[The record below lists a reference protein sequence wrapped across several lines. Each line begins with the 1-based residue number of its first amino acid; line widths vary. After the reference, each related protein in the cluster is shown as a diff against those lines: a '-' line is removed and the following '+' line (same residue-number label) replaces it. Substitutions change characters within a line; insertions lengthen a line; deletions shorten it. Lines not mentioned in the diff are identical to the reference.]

1 MIIKNNNAS
10 KYRVQMNNKNKRRV
24 RTSVAHP

>member
-10 KYRVQMNNKNKRRV
+10 KYRVQMNNKNNRRV